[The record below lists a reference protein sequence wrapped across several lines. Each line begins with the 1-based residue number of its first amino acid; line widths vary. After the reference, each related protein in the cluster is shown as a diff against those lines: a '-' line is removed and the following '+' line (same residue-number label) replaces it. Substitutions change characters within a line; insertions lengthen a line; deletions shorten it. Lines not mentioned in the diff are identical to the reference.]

1 MRQYLSTLWS
11 WLLPARCLLCRRGG
25 DYLCLSCIYTLPPA
39 SPSPGGPASDTP
51 VNTLALYDYQHPAV
65 KKIIWSLKYRQ
76 LKGVAPILGRLLAD
90 RLIEETAELQNLH
103 PAITLPWLIV
113 PIPLSKK
120 RQRDRGFNQS
130 LLLAGALEQCYPKV
144 FRASP
149 GVLKKIRETPA
160 QASLKD
166 RKTRLTNLRGA
177 FALREPESIR
187 GRAVIIVDDVSTT
200 GATMHEAEQ
209 TLRPAKPRLI
219 LKVALAQG

>member
-11 WLLPARCLLCRRGG
+11 WILPARCLLCRRGG
-25 DYLCLSCIYTLPPA
+25 DYLCLNCVSKLPPA
-39 SPSPGGPASDTP
+39 STSLGGPASTTGGP
-51 VNTLALYDYQHPAV
+51 LALYDYQHPDV

-76 LKGVAPILGRLLAD
+76 LKGLAPILGRLLAD

-103 PAITLPWLIV
+103 PAITTPWLIV

-120 RQRDRGFNQS
+120 RQHDRGFNQS
-130 LLLAGALEQCYPKV
+130 LLLAEALERCYPTVFKV
-144 FRASP
+144 SP
-149 GVLKKIRETPA
+149 GVISKIKETPS

-200 GATMHEAEQ
+200 GATMHEAEH

-219 LKVALAQG
+219 LKIALAQG

>member
-1 MRQYLSTLWS
+1 MLERLSTLWS
-11 WLLPARCLLCRRGG
+11 WLLPARCLLCHRSG
-25 DYLCLSCIYTLPPA
+25 DYLCLNCIYKLP
-39 SPSPGGPASDTP
+39 PASDTP
-51 VNTLALYDYQHPAV
+51 VNTLALYDYQHPDV
-65 KKIIWSLKYRQ
+65 KKIIWSLKYRR
-76 LKGVAPILGRLLAD
+76 LRGVAPILGRLVAD

-103 PAITLPWLIV
+103 PAMTMPWLIV

-130 LLLAGALEQCYPKV
+130 LLLAEALERCYPKV

-149 GVLKKIRETPA
+149 EVLKKIRETPA

-200 GATMHEAEQ
+200 GATLREAEQ